1 MIEWRG
7 LWRPFFR
14 HLKLWNPSSIGNFIQ
29 GPQTKQIQGIKNIT
43 YKQRLWTTLLAAL
56 RAAGLDQ
63 FWNNFNWYVFEG
75 TVILSETYFCLKIL
89 GTSSFWKNYNH
100 DVFLE
105 IIFMCC
111 SFIFNE
117 ILLRNIFNDIIT
129 KLIEC
134 LLKSSSQS
142 IDVTFYIIF
151 KRLICFTI
159 L

>member
-1 MIEWRG
+1 M
-7 LWRPFFR
+7 
-14 HLKLWNPSSIGNFIQ
+14 
-29 GPQTKQIQGIKNIT
+29 
-43 YKQRLWTTLLAAL
+43 
-56 RAAGLDQ
+56 
-63 FWNNFNWYVFEG
+63 FEG
-75 TVILSETYFCLKIL
+75 TVILSETYFCQKIL

-117 ILLRNIFNDIIT
+117 LLLRNIFNDIIT

-134 LLKSSSQS
+134 LLKSSLKS
-142 IDVTFYIIF
+142 IDVTFYNISKRII
-151 KRLICFTI
+151 CATI